1 MVVSYIRCLSYFT
14 RFFTFCTK
22 NVKIFPNS
30 SEHKRNEKTDYANL
44 FAIGWIFISEYSERL
59 QEKGELTH
67 V

>member
-1 MVVSYIRCLSYFT
+1 MRVCSHPFT
-14 RFFTFCTK
+14 DGSFLIFT
-22 NVKIFPNS
+22 NS
-30 SEHKRNEKTDYANL
+30 SEYQQNEKTDYANL